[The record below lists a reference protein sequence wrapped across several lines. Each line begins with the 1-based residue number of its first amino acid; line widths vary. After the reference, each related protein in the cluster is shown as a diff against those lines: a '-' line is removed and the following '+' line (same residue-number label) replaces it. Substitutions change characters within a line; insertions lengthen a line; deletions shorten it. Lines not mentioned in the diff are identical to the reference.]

1 MVWSLNS
8 LTLRRRLTARKAV
21 EVGAAGVIVS
31 NHGARQLDY
40 APPTISALEEVALE
54 EVTAPQ
60 LMISHRR
67 GRSPAAF
74 ISGVRTRGPHA
85 LTGRGGVL
93 LPLRRTVVICAELPE
108 LTVGRGV
115 VAGG

>member
-40 APPTISALEEVALE
+40 APPTISALEEVTPPAGRI
-54 EVTAPQ
+54 Q
-60 LMISHRR
+60 LP
-67 GRSPAAF
+67 SPDSGHAA
-74 ISGVRTRGPHA
+74 HMH
-85 LTGRGGVL
+85 
-93 LPLRRTVVICAELPE
+93 
-108 LTVGRGV
+108 
-115 VAGG
+115 